1 MTSRFPD
8 DTDSPTANDRRM
20 ITVLGASGFI
30 GHRLNERLG
39 ELNLERYAPGRD
51 EDLAGKHLGDVIYC
65 IGLTADFRS
74 RPLDTVE
81 AHVCKLQEILRGCDF
96 DSLLYLSSTRLY
108 NAGEGSTTEESTLR
122 VAPLNP
128 SDLYNISKA
137 MGESITLNCGRHTR
151 VARISN
157 VYGGDFA
164 SANFLST
171 IIRDAVT
178 GRKLVLQTS
187 AASAKDYVSVND
199 VVDGLIQIAT
209 RGSERIYNLASGVN
223 VSNSELAEG
232 LRSLTDCAVEFSPAA
247 PTVSFPRI
255 NIERMQ
261 TEFDFTPSRVLSDL
275 PDLIKLYKDEGIS
288 A

>member
-1 MTSRFPD
+1 
-8 DTDSPTANDRRM
+8 M

-39 ELNLERYAPGRD
+39 ELNLERYAPARH
-51 EDLAGKHLGDVIYC
+51 EDLSGKQLGDVIYC

-74 RPLDTVE
+74 RPFDTVE
-81 AHVCKLQEILRGCDF
+81 AHVCKLLEVLRNYEF

-108 NAGEGSTTEESTLR
+108 GAGENSTAEENALR

-137 MGESITLNCGRHTR
+137 MGESIVLNCGRRTR

-157 VYGGDFA
+157 VYGGDFT
-164 SANFLST
+164 SDNFLSA
-171 IIRDAVT
+171 IMREAIT
-178 GRKLVLQTS
+178 GGKIVMQTS
-187 AASAKDYVSVND
+187 AASAKDYVSVDD
-199 VVDGLIQIAT
+199 VVDGLTHIAT
-209 RGSERIYNLASGVN
+209 SGREKIYNLASGVN
-223 VSNSELAEG
+223 VSNDQLVES
-232 LRSLTDCAVEFSPAA
+232 LRSLTGCNIEFSPAA
-247 PTVSFPRI
+247 PTISFPRI

-261 TEFDFTPSRVLSDL
+261 NEFNFTPSLL
-275 PDLIKLYKDEGIS
+275 PGDMARLLALYKDNEGIS

>member
-1 MTSRFPD
+1 
-8 DTDSPTANDRRM
+8 M

-30 GHRLNERLG
+30 GQRLTERLR
-39 ELNLERYAPGRD
+39 ELNLERYAPARD
-51 EDLAGKHLGDVIYC
+51 EGLAGKHLGDVIYC
-65 IGLTADFRS
+65 IGLTADFRG
-74 RPLDTVE
+74 RPFDTVE
-81 AHVCKLQEILRGCDF
+81 AHVCKLLQILRSCDF

-108 NAGEGSTTEESTLR
+108 DVVEGSTTEENALR

-137 MGESITLNCGRHTR
+137 MGESITLNCGHHTR

-171 IIRDAVT
+171 IIREAIT
-178 GRKLVLQTS
+178 GGKIVLQTS

-199 VVDGLIQIAT
+199 VVDGLIQIT
-209 RGSERIYNLASGVN
+209 IRGRERIYNLAGGVN
-223 VSNSELAEG
+223 VSNSELAESLRG
-232 LRSLTDCAVEFSPAA
+232 LTNCAIEFSPAA

-261 TEFDFTPSRVLSDL
+261 TEFNFTPSRVLSDL
-275 PDLIKLYKDEGIS
+275 PDLLKLYKDEGTS